1 MHARWKLFWK
11 YRYLTLMIVP
21 ALAVLVLNNY
31 LPMFGVFIA
40 FKNINYIDGIWKSP
54 WVGFDNFEFLFTSGS
69 IWRIARNTVSY
80 SIVFMIVNLLL
91 SVAIA
96 VAINE
101 IRNRLLAKTYQTFLI
116 MPYFLSMVVVSYLV
130 YGFLNPEKGF
140 LNHTIV
146 EWLGKSHVFW
156 YSETSYWPY
165 ILTIVSAWKGVGIG
179 AVIYIAAIAGI
190 DPEYYE
196 AAVIDGASK
205 WRQIFHIT
213 LPTIRPVI
221 IIITILNMGHVFN
234 SDFGLFYQ
242 VPMNSGPLYPVTDT
256 VDTYVYRALKELNDI
271 GMSSAAAL
279 VQSVLGFALV
289 LLTNASVRRID
300 KDQALF

>member
-40 FKNINYIDGIWKSP
+40 FKNINYIDGIWRSP

-80 SIVFMIVNLLL
+80 SLVFMIVNLLL

-101 IRNRLLAKTYQTFLI
+101 IRNRWLAKTYQTFLI

-130 YGFLNPEKGF
+130 YGFLNPEKGL

-146 EWLGKSHVFW
+146 EWLGKSHVYW
-156 YSETSYWPY
+156 YSETAYWPY

-289 LLTNASVRRID
+289 LLTNASVRKID